1 LQKGACPA
9 REFPED
15 VGLGVRL
22 GDGAMTSIL
31 AALLAVN
38 AVLHGMI
45 IARFGVKGNEPPLAF
60 GVAYAALSVAVF
72 LATPYA
78 LWATLIVSVAGVVG
92 LTAAYAKIPHEKS
105 VERFCWALG
114 AIIIMLTAYL
124 LFLR

>member
-1 LQKGACPA
+1 
-9 REFPED
+9 
-15 VGLGVRL
+15 
-22 GDGAMTSIL
+22 MTSIL

-60 GVAYAALSVAVF
+60 GIAYAALAIAVF
-72 LATPYA
+72 LAIPYA
-78 LWATLIVSVAGVVG
+78 LWATLIVSVVGVAG

-114 AIIIMLTAYL
+114 AIIIMLSAYL

>member
-1 LQKGACPA
+1 
-9 REFPED
+9 
-15 VGLGVRL
+15 
-22 GDGAMTSIL
+22 MTSIL
-31 AALLAVN
+31 AVLLAVN
-38 AVLHGMI
+38 AILHGMI

-60 GVAYAALSVAVF
+60 GIAYASLAVAVF

-78 LWATLIVSVAGVVG
+78 LWATIIVSVVGVAG

-114 AIIIMLTAYL
+114 AIIIMLTGYL